1 MINQG
6 RELQMEKIGRESE
19 NAGMDKKELPRFEI
33 IDRATELAYQ
43 AFNCPTDEHIT
54 GIYDRLIWNEQHGLD
69 EVGVT
74 TTH

>member
-1 MINQG
+1 
-6 RELQMEKIGRESE
+6 MEKSGRESE

-43 AFNCPTDEHIT
+43 VFNCPTDDHIT

>member
-1 MINQG
+1 
-6 RELQMEKIGRESE
+6 MEKIGRESE

>member
-1 MINQG
+1 
-6 RELQMEKIGRESE
+6 MEKIGVGSE
-19 NAGMDKKELPRFEI
+19 NAEMDKKELPRFEI

-43 AFNCPTDEHIT
+43 VFSSPTDDHIT

>member
-1 MINQG
+1 
-6 RELQMEKIGRESE
+6 MEKIGTGSE

-43 AFNCPTDEHIT
+43 VFSCPTDDHIT